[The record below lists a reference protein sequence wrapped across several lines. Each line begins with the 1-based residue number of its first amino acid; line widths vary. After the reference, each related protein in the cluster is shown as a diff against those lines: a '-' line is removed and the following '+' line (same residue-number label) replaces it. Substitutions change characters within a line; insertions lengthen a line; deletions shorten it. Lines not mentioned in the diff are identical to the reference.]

1 VSLRDGLVELA
12 YAAGWRAMRA
22 LPAPLAAGV
31 FATAADV
38 LYRRRDRA
46 EGMTRLAANLRRV
59 VGPDLP
65 DDEFDDL
72 LRRAV
77 RSYARYWMEAFRLPS
92 LSREDFLSGFLL
104 DDEELLADPVDSG
117 RGVVLA
123 LPHSGNWDMAG
134 GWVVARGWRLVAV
147 AERLRPE
154 GLYERF
160 VAYRRSLGME
170 IIPLTGGEQP
180 PFEILVERL
189 RQGCVVALLADRD
202 LPGRGVKVDFFGA
215 PARMPPGPALLALR
229 TGAPLIAAELWYDA
243 ELARAR
249 LHPVPLPGPDEG
261 SVPGRARVVTQRL
274 ADQFA
279 AAIARHPHD
288 WHMLQR
294 MWLDEGAPRAT
305 APGRG
310 RHASTDQ
317 APSAPTGRP

>member
-1 VSLRDGLVELA
+1 VKDELVERA
-12 YAAGWRAMRA
+12 YAAGWRAVRV
-22 LPAPLAAGV
+22 LPAPVAAGL
-31 FATAADV
+31 FRTGADL
-38 LYRRRDRA
+38 LYRRRHGSKGLA
-46 EGMTRLAANLRRV
+46 QLAANLRQV

-92 LSREDFLSGFLL
+92 LSRDDFLTGFLV
-104 DDEELLADPVDSG
+104 ENEPVLAEPANAG
-117 RGVVLA
+117 RGVILT
-123 LPHSGNWDMAG
+123 LPHSANWDLAG
-134 GWVVARGWRLVAV
+134 GWVVARGWHLVSV

-154 GLYERF
+154 RLYERF

-180 PFEILVERL
+180 SFDVLVDRL

-202 LPGRGVKVDFFGA
+202 LPGRGAKVDFFGGQT
-215 PARMPPGPALLALR
+215 RMPPGPALLALR
-229 TGAPLIAAELWYDA
+229 TGAPLIAVESWYDA
-243 ELARAR
+243 KVTRAR

-261 SVPGRARVVTQRL
+261 TVPQRARVVTQRM

-279 AAIARHPHD
+279 EAIARHPHD

-294 MWLDEGAPRAT
+294 MWLDEGALPVPA
-305 APGRG
+305 
-310 RHASTDQ
+310 
-317 APSAPTGRP
+317 GRP